1 MLTQSIID
9 PNKICRP
16 LHVSVQNA
24 IVNQSFADLKSE
36 LPDDMTLSDVKAVV
50 DILKEQPAVHNA
62 FGDGLVISN
71 ENMVCFFCFDM
82 IKTAKSLLVPL
93 VEEYGKVMAQQ
104 MLGQDKQPL
113 DLAPEN
119 DGNNYLLPLQDVV
132 NCVGDKYP
140 ELLDLQN
147 QYEHTHGIGSDDDG
161 KTLLWNTESN
171 NDGPLVEFCRLGL
184 YSDNLQRMCI
194 RSVKAELDRL
204 NNIRHGVSV
213 SSRVEGA
220 ATIQNVG
227 ESFETSFRLLCQ
239 MLQLFNKSL
248 DTLCSRN
255 QHINDT
261 VDVNN
266 LVNEMKAEL
275 LKGCGGCL
283 ARLITEYCF
292 FKNEIEDNNL
302 YFDRLQEKRDEDGS
316 DSRYLQNVNM
326 ATLEFPF
333 FLLRCRPDQNG
344 KPRNP
349 NDYLRSIFPGSDGS
363 NLSQMW
369 SLCTYDGESNKDD
382 HQHAEKKL
390 ELFINHLESICLT
403 LCGIPFTVL
412 DKKSEKRMLAERR
425 ESILHRIEQSFV
437 NEEVVMCSTA
447 LIYQNIKSIS
457 ISGRQTIS
465 SVLKALFEYD
475 KKIPREV
482 TKALKDLLANSSGD
496 SSGLLMQAK
505 GFAGAKNSKA
515 LSALVNH
522 G

>member
-1 MLTQSIID
+1 
-9 PNKICRP
+9 
-16 LHVSVQNA
+16 
-24 IVNQSFADLKSE
+24 
-36 LPDDMTLSDVKAVV
+36 MTLSDVKAVV

-71 ENMVCFFCFDM
+71 DNMVCFFCCDM
-82 IKTAKSLLVPL
+82 IKIACSEMLVPL
-93 VEEYGKVMAQQ
+93 VEEYGKVMAQR

-119 DGNNYLLPLQDVV
+119 DLLLPLQDVV

-140 ELLDLQN
+140 ELLDLQH
-147 QYEHTHGIGSDDDG
+147 QYEHAHGIDSDDG

-184 YSDNLQRMCI
+184 YSDNLQCMCI
-194 RSVKAELDRL
+194 RSVKAEVDRL

-266 LVNEMKAEL
+266 LVNEMKVEL

-283 ARLITEYCF
+283 TRLVTEYCF
-292 FKNEIEDNNL
+292 FKNEIEDNDL
-302 YFDRLQEKRDEDGS
+302 YFDRLQEKGDDDGS

-326 ATLEFPF
+326 ATLEFPL

-344 KPRNP
+344 KPQNP
-349 NDYLRSIFPGSDGS
+349 IDYLRSIFPGSAGS

-369 SLCTYDGESNKDD
+369 SLCTYDGESKKDD

-390 ELFINHLESICLT
+390 ELFINHLESTCLT

-412 DKKSEKRMLAERR
+412 DKKSEKKMLAERR
-425 ESILHRIEQSFV
+425 ESILDRIEQSLV
-437 NEEVVMCSTA
+437 EEEVVLCSTV
-447 LIYQNIKSIS
+447 LVYQNVKSIS
-457 ISGRQTIS
+457 ISGRQTII
-465 SVLKALFEYD
+465 SVLKVLEHD

-482 TKALKDLLANSSGD
+482 TKALKDLLANAGGGD
-496 SSGLLMQAK
+496 PDLLMQAK